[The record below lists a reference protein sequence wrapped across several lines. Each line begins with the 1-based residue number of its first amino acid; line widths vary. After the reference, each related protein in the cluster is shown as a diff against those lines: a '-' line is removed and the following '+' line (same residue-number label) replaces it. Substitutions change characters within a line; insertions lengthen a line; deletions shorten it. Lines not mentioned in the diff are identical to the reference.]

1 MEIFPPL
8 ENARSNPTIIMLA
21 NLVILKINVLVLS
34 LAGKITSSNANN
46 LDQILLLMIHN
57 MQGYWECKENFY
69 AKKSTCLHSTIGLN
83 TLKNWSKYD
92 CSLELSNCHLSSWS
106 NFWHN
111 LQLISLDKPPLASTF
126 KICFLLVTN
135 GQSPVWRNEWS
146 D

>member
-57 MQGYWECKENFY
+57 MQGY
-69 AKKSTCLHSTIGLN
+69 
-83 TLKNWSKYD
+83 
-92 CSLELSNCHLSSWS
+92 
-106 NFWHN
+106 
-111 LQLISLDKPPLASTF
+111 
-126 KICFLLVTN
+126 
-135 GQSPVWRNEWS
+135 
-146 D
+146 